1 MIIFLTITDVYN
13 KLIEWVETGGE
24 FPHMTFFPKNVYG
37 VSFLCIL
44 AGGKIQQWQEFT
56 K

>member
-1 MIIFLTITDVYN
+1 MIIFLTVTDVYN

-56 K
+56 N